1 MEVSKWFGQKENSVA
16 FVPVCIAG
24 STLTLTG
31 TSFSA
36 QLLLKLKHSKTT
48 ILAWERFSFSWNGRR
63 RCCCN
68 TKQYKKVLLSLP
80 SSNFSLLL
88 SVGIS
93 FQASVSRASSSIKVS
108 HDPLASFTRTLT
120 CDSNTSHFCLTMTA
134 TVESSTPKPI
144 SKASEHRRIT
154 KPIMEKK
161 RRARINNSLDELK
174 SLILA
179 ALNKDPARHSKLEK
193 ADILEMTVRHLQRL
207 QRQQS
212 AVNSVND
219 QNVFNKFRAGYT
231 ECANEVSRLVHSVD
245 GVDSS
250 ARSRITSHLSHC
262 MNSLSQLSQNTTQSK
277 PAFPGMIAP
286 CSLQVQIPFDLNNN
300 SIKNISTP
308 PCSASSAANSPFAFP
323 SELLFKPSSFHLSS
337 PSSYGSFSPV
347 SCVSDD
353 IALDCSLPKPV
364 IVDDNVWR
372 PW

>member
-1 MEVSKWFGQKENSVA
+1 
-16 FVPVCIAG
+16 
-24 STLTLTG
+24 
-31 TSFSA
+31 
-36 QLLLKLKHSKTT
+36 
-48 ILAWERFSFSWNGRR
+48 
-63 RCCCN
+63 
-68 TKQYKKVLLSLP
+68 
-80 SSNFSLLL
+80 
-88 SVGIS
+88 
-93 FQASVSRASSSIKVS
+93 
-108 HDPLASFTRTLT
+108 
-120 CDSNTSHFCLTMTA
+120 MTA
-134 TVESSTPKPI
+134 TVESSTPKPV

-174 SLILA
+174 SLILS

-219 QNVFNKFRAGYT
+219 QTVLNKFRAGYT

-245 GVDSS
+245 GVDAS

-262 MNSLSQLSQNTTQSK
+262 MNTLNQISQIPSQSK
-277 PAFPGMIAP
+277 AAFPGMVAP

-300 SIKNISTP
+300 SIKSISTP
-308 PCSASSAANSPFAFP
+308 PSSASSTNISPFAFP
-323 SELLFKPSSFHLSS
+323 SELLFKPAFHMSS
-337 PSSYGSFSPV
+337 PGSFGSFSPV

-353 IALDCSLPKPV
+353 VALDCSLPKASY
-364 IVDDNVWR
+364 DENVWR